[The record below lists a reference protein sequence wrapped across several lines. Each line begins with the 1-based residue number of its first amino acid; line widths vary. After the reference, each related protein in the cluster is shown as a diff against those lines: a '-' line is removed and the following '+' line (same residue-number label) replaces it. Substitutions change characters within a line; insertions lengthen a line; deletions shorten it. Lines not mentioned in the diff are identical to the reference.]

1 MPVEQASLI
10 SILISMIVLFIWD
23 RVRHDFV
30 SVAALLASV
39 PAGLVPAREAFA
51 AFGHPAVV
59 TIAGV
64 LILSS
69 VMQSSGVADSLM
81 RVVMPSN
88 AGPRLTIG
96 VLVGLSAAMSA
107 FMNNVGAPALLMPV
121 AIQLSNRKS
130 LPFGLAITGAWGCR
144 SK

>member
-1 MPVEQASLI
+1 
-10 SILISMIVLFIWD
+10 
-23 RVRHDFV
+23 
-30 SVAALLASV
+30 
-39 PAGLVPAREAFA
+39 
-51 AFGHPAVV
+51 
-59 TIAGV
+59 
-64 LILSS
+64 
-69 VMQSSGVADSLM
+69 MQSSGVADSLM